1 MFIIAIDYLTA
12 SYLYIIIATHST
24 QASIINMSYIILDK
38 KTNKSV
44 CEIFNSNLLQYLNYD
59 KYYFESAK
67 HYLQELNKSF
77 NNGMTYKDKILRGII
92 K

>member
-1 MFIIAIDYLTA
+1 
-12 SYLYIIIATHST
+12 
-24 QASIINMSYIILDK
+24 MSYIILNK
-38 KTNKSV
+38 NTNKSV
-44 CEIFNSNLLQYLNYD
+44 CEIYNSNLLQYLNYD

-77 NNGMTYKDKILRGII
+77 NNGMTYKDKILLGII